1 MFNFHLEKI
10 EELAVILVDRIVA
23 ALLLS
28 NYFNASDTID
38 RRATTY
44 KNMLKK
50 IERISY
56 DD

>member
-28 NYFNASDTID
+28 NYFNASDTVD